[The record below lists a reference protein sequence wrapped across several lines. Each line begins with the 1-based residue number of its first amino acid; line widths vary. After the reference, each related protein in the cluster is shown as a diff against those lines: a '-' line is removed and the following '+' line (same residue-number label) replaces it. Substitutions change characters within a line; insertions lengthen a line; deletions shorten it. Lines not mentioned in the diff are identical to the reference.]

1 MSFPPTT
8 TGPDTLRQP
17 PILVRPFDR
26 LTIAEYH
33 RIVRA
38 REAVFHLEQH
48 ITCPDAD
55 AVDPQSVFLWTEQEN
70 RVVAF
75 LRIIPAGV
83 VCDEV
88 SVGRVLV
95 DAACR
100 RRGLCRRMM
109 LEALRYIDGTWGPSP
124 RPDLRTALPGRLLR
138 VAGIRSGLRTLRD
151 EAGISHVKM
160 LRRP

>member
-83 VCDEV
+83 VCDEI

-124 RPDLRTALPGRLLR
+124 VRISAQRYLVGFYASLGFEAVSEPY
-138 VAGIRSGLRTLRD
+138 D